1 MEIYKYLLKFYNPN
15 ELNELSKD
23 ICKRVE
29 CEFNITKKE
38 LKQELKNKK
47 YFNIEIKK
55 EIKNKKV
62 YIILNKIE
70 ETKISENDIEDKQN
84 KKIEFLN
91 DEIKININ
99 GYIQIEDIN
108 EIKSIQDIENEYLK
122 YYFSDMYIYH
132 DRIPNKDFDTTL
144 IRIYNFC
151 IEIFLDDNETISYV
165 DLLGEQ
171 MILVYESI
179 GEYKGYYIHPS
190 FYKPKNNNKKRIFEY
205 YKSNLSFDI

>member
-15 ELNELSKD
+15 EQNKLSKE

-29 CEFNITKKE
+29 CKFNITKKE

-47 YFNIEIKK
+47 YYKIENQ
-55 EIKNKKV
+55 NKKV
-62 YIILNKIE
+62 YIILHDLFLNNIHE
-70 ETKISENDIEDKQN
+70 DDIYDNDINN

-91 DEIKININ
+91 NEIKININ
-99 GYIQIEDIN
+99 GYIQIEDVN

-122 YYFSDMYIYH
+122 YYFSDVYIYH
-132 DRIPNKDFDTTL
+132 DRFPNKDFDTRL
-144 IRIYNFC
+144 IRIYNIC
-151 IEIFLDDNETISYV
+151 LEIFLDNETISYV

-171 MILVYESI
+171 LFLVYESF

-190 FYKPKNNNKKRIFEY
+190 FYKPKNNNKKRIFDY

>member
-1 MEIYKYLLKFYNPN
+1 MEIYKFLLKFYNAS
-15 ELNELSKD
+15 ELNELSKE
-23 ICKRVE
+23 ICKKVE

-47 YFNIEIKK
+47 YYKIEIQ
-55 EIKNKKV
+55 NKKI
-62 YIILNKIE
+62 YIILNKIDE
-70 ETKISENDIEDKQN
+70 NEIAENDTEDKQN

-122 YYFSDMYIYH
+122 YYFSDVYIYH
-132 DRIPNKDFDTTL
+132 DRIPNKDFDTRL
-144 IRIYNFC
+144 IRIYNIC
-151 IEIFLDDNETISYV
+151 LEILLDEDDTISYV

-171 MILVYESI
+171 MILVYESND
-179 GEYKGYYIHPS
+179 EYKGYYIHPS

-205 YKSNLSFDI
+205 YKSNY